1 MILAL
6 KKSSLNLFITIVTI
20 DWFSFKT
27 DITVNFVQLKKSQ
40 IVFSSTRWRRW
51 SAQGPQGWTS
61 PAFQR
66 SRSAGWN
73 LILDC
78 QFGGAVQDWFF
89 LCFCKGWSGPS
100 TGWIWK
106 SKFGSTI
113 WGDLVQC
120 TYKRT
125 ERDQASVSIV
135 ICLNAR
141 WTMKRQLFWRDVW
154 LHGMA
159 LVLMVASHWP
169 NDSFV
174 QNHHSGLILM
184 LVDMTWFTCRH
195 CKTNYWSWC
204 WWTSLVPWF
213 L

>member
-6 KKSSLNLFITIVTI
+6 KKCSLNLFITIVTI

-27 DITVNFVQLKKSQ
+27 DITVNFVQLKKITNSFFQ
-40 IVFSSTRWRRW
+40 PGEEDEVLRGHGVGHLQLSRDQGRWEEKNQWNDKKRW
-51 SAQGPQGWTS
+51 
-61 PAFQR
+61 
-66 SRSAGWN
+66 AGRKCFISIPF
-73 LILDC
+73 LHRILNC
-78 QFGGAVQDWFF
+78 QFGASSFF
-89 LCFCKGWSGPS
+89 KGWSGPRAS
-100 TGWIWK
+100 WIWK

-184 LVDMTWFTCRH
+184 LVDVT
-195 CKTNYWSWC
+195 
-204 WWTSLVPWF
+204 
-213 L
+213 